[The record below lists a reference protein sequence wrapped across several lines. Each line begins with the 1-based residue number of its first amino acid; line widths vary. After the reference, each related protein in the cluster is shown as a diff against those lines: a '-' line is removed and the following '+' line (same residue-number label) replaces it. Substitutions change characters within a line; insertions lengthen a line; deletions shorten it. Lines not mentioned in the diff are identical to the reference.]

1 MRVDSL
7 LDTVN
12 GLPVHALIVHAVVV
26 LLPLATVGAML
37 MIAWPSFG
45 RRFGV
50 LVVIVA
56 GIGAGSAVIARLS
69 GEQLAERVGTPVPH
83 ADLGAWLPAIAI
95 GFFVVVA
102 AYWLFARGI
111 PQNRPRP
118 GWLVGLG
125 VVVVLAS
132 LFTLW
137 WTIRVGDSG
146 ANAVWSG
153 IIESTN
159 PR

>member
-1 MRVDSL
+1 MDSL

-26 LLPLATVGAML
+26 LLPLATIGAIL
-37 MIAWPSFG
+37 MVAWPSFG

-50 LVVIVA
+50 LVVIFA
-56 GIGAGSAVIARLS
+56 GIGAVSALVARGS
-69 GEQLAERVGTPVPH
+69 GEQLAKRVGTPVPH
-83 ADLGAWLPAIAI
+83 ADLGTWLPAIAF
-95 GFFVVVA
+95 GFLAVVT
-102 AYWLFARGI
+102 AYWLFARGV

-125 VVVVLAS
+125 VVVILVS

-146 ANAVWSG
+146 ANSAWS
-153 IIESTN
+153 IIVESTN
-159 PR
+159 PG

>member
-1 MRVDSL
+1 MDSL

-12 GLPVHALIVHAVVV
+12 GLPVHALVVHAVVV
-26 LLPLATVGAML
+26 LLPLATIGAIL
-37 MIAWPSFG
+37 MVAWPSFG

-50 LVVIVA
+50 LVVIFAAV
-56 GIGAGSAVIARLS
+56 GALAAVVARLS
-69 GEQLAERVGTPVPH
+69 GERLAERVGRPVPH
-83 ADLGAWLPAIAI
+83 ADLGTWLTAIAF
-95 GFFVVVA
+95 GFLVLVA
-102 AYWLFARGI
+102 AYWLFARGV

-125 VVVVLAS
+125 GLVALAS

-146 ANAVWSG
+146 ANGVWSPV
-153 IIESTN
+153 IEGTN